1 MKGLVFVVDDE
12 SKIRRFITMNLEDAG
27 YDVCAASDGD
37 HAVEAFVR
45 MPEAPDIVVLDLM
58 MPGRD
63 GFEVLEEIRKRSA
76 VPVIMLTAKA
86 DVSEKMRAF
95 SLGADDYMTKPFAVE
110 ELLMRINAVLR
121 RTKMH
126 KAPKSE
132 DAEMLNG
139 PLVLHPDK
147 REALWD
153 GAKIQFSDVEYR
165 LLQHLMNRP
174 GAVMTHE
181 ELTFAVWDTDALEAL
196 NSLRVTVAR
205 IRRKFEAAGA
215 DVPIISS
222 LSGVGYVLAD
232 LSDY

>member
-63 GFEVLEEIRKRSA
+63 GFEVLEEIRKRSS
-76 VPVIMLTAKA
+76 VPVIMLTAKS

-121 RTKMH
+121 RTRMH
-126 KAPKSE
+126 AAPQS
-132 DAEMLNG
+132 AALEMLNG

-153 GAKIQFSDVEYR
+153 GRKIAFSDVEYR
-165 LLQHLMNRP
+165 LLQHLMERP

-181 ELTFAVWDTDALEAL
+181 ELTLCVWNTDALEAL